1 MYSPHPGAHAHG
13 HTHSQYPA
21 RAVLMRSGLDP
32 KPKAEALLATAPNFQ
47 PTHSEK

>member
-21 RAVLMRSGLDP
+21 RAVLMRSGLDMLTQVRNTVTVIMEIC
-32 KPKAEALLATAPNFQ
+32 KYK
-47 PTHSEK
+47 K